1 MAETPYQGSDIVAA
15 YKAVYGSLP
24 AGMMDKQGNLLPAF
38 QDAIYPGTVLKTPS
52 GQSIDSSQLMYM
64 YQQSKGTG
72 NSPAPAAQP
81 TPGATQ
87 SGSYLAAPVINGVN
101 YSTGPSSTAASGGNN
116 MADGISMGGVDP
128 ATAQAFFA
136 QQRAAAGLPAGAVDD
151 ATAIAFYNQANPPP
165 APETV
170 ALGQMAGIDPNTE
183 ALRNQ
188 LSGSYLT
195 GLQQG
200 QAPTAAQFQS
210 YLDLYK
216 QIDPSGA
223 AARQALGD
231 QISSNL
237 ALGSQLDPQTAR
249 EVEQGTRA
257 GQAARGNVY
266 GTPQM
271 VQEAMT
277 RGQAGLA
284 LQNQRQQAALSYLQ
298 SGQTMGDVGM
308 NLYNTQ
314 QQNLRANQGA
324 ALGYL
329 GSGQTPFQAGTS
341 YLNAAEADAAN
352 AAQGG
357 PVYNPASLGASYG
370 GSASQFPQYGLD
382 IGQQSQNWYNSLSAY
397 TGMGGTTQKN
407 PGVSAATG
415 ALSGAASGATAGS
428 AAGPYGT
435 IIGGAVGAIGGGLSG
450 YYS

>member
-1 MAETPYQGSDIVAA
+1 MANGNTPFIGSAA
-15 YKAVYGSLP
+15 
-24 AGMMDKQGNLLPAF
+24 
-38 QDAIYPGTVLKTPS
+38 
-52 GQSIDSSQLMYM
+52 
-64 YQQSKGTG
+64 
-72 NSPAPAAQP
+72 
-81 TPGATQ
+81 
-87 SGSYLAAPVINGVN
+87 
-101 YSTGPSSTAASGGNN
+101 
-116 MADGISMGGVDP
+116 VDP
-128 ATAQAFFA
+128 ATARAYFLQQA
-136 QQRAAAGLPAGAVDD
+136 AAAGNTGQEGVDD
-151 ATAIAFYNQANPPP
+151 ATAISYWNATHPQP
-165 APETV
+165 APETN
-170 ALGQMAGIDPNTE
+170 ALTQMAQIDPSSE

-223 AARQALGD
+223 AARQALGE
-231 QISSNL
+231 QVSSNL
-237 ALGSQLDPQTAR
+237 ALGSQLDTQTAR

-314 QQNLRANQGA
+314 QANLRANQGA

-329 GSGQTPFQAGTS
+329 GSGQTPFQAGSS
-341 YLNAAEADAAN
+341 YLNAAEAAAAN

-397 TGMGGTTQKN
+397 TGMGGAAKKN

-415 ALSGAASGATAGS
+415 ALSGAASGAMAGTAAYPGV
-428 AAGPYGT
+428 GT
-435 IIGGAVGAIGGGLSG
+435 VIGGALGAVAGGACG
-450 YYS
+450 YFS